1 MTQENPKRDSFVF
14 YTTWYEAISSL
25 PEDLRGKAL
34 FAIIEYAL
42 TGVEPEGVDPVAKA
56 MLGLVKQQ
64 IDTNRHRYENALKG
78 GNRKQTKQQPRFDQ
92 DSTKA
97 EQTQTEEEQSRTK
110 GQPKSNQKP
119 TKHKPKVN
127 QTSTEEQPIDNQ
139 PPTQGQPIYDIC
151 NMIYDNKEIDTCVS
165 TKKASEEVEEDRLFP
180 LDELASPQ
188 RLEHWSKLFG
198 KDSATILGLCAEI
211 HNNWIAVGQK
221 HQSFVKAFYHMQ
233 TILESKIDYANKKSK
248 TDKRRRVEVPTD
260 AEGYYSSF

>member
-1 MTQENPKRDSFVF
+1 
-14 YTTWYEAISSL
+14 
-25 PEDLRGKAL
+25 
-34 FAIIEYAL
+34 
-42 TGVEPEGVDPVAKA
+42 
-56 MLGLVKQQ
+56 
-64 IDTNRHRYENALKG
+64 
-78 GNRKQTKQQPRFDQ
+78 
-92 DSTKA
+92 
-97 EQTQTEEEQSRTK
+97 
-110 GQPKSNQKP
+110 
-119 TKHKPKVN
+119 
-127 QTSTEEQPIDNQ
+127 
-139 PPTQGQPIYDIC
+139 
-151 NMIYDNKEIDTCVS
+151 MIYDNKEIDTCVS

-260 AEGYYSSF
+260 TEGYYSSF